1 MGVLS
6 VSLVSGAG
14 TEEATLK
21 TKTIVMNNQIVG
33 LKPLSDQEL
42 ISIEGGAIP
51 SWLKKLGWYGVFNE
65 INRHWDDIK
74 GGFIEG
80 WNFPNKKS

>member
-1 MGVLS
+1 MGGLS
-6 VSLVSGAG
+6 VGLVSCAG

-21 TKTIVMNNQIVG
+21 TKTVVMNNQTVE

-65 INRHWDDIK
+65 LNRHWDDIK
-74 GGFIEG
+74 GGFIDG